1 MWVALVVRKLIRH
14 ELTLYFQQLYLPTSQ
29 VCPMHEPIPFSLK
42 LSGSEDAVELFSQD
56 ISLPSFLPTLASDI
70 LSSVL
75 RGHHRTPSSTSSSS
89 ADSHHSGYSDP
100 AHSGS
105 RPDLPKIRV
114 VLVRQ
119 VSVNTSSAGLYT
131 DTDPLHPSK
140 SQLHKSSVIGEGV
153 LYASRLTESA
163 ITFSGEV
170 SVDPRSGV
178 RCAGF
183 NTKNL
188 AVRDMLIV
196 SIKQSRDFNSG
207 LKDLRQVIPIRFT
220 TDPYDKED

>member
-1 MWVALVVRKLIRH
+1 
-14 ELTLYFQQLYLPTSQ
+14 
-29 VCPMHEPIPFSLK
+29 MHEPIPFSLK
-42 LSGSEDAVELFSQD
+42 LSGSEDVIELFSQD
-56 ISLPSFLPTLASDI
+56 ISLPSFLPTLSSDI

-75 RGHHRTPSSTSSSS
+75 RGHHRTPSATSSSS
-89 ADSHHSGYSDP
+89 TDSHHSGYSGS
-100 AHSGS
+100 AAYS

-114 VLVRQ
+114 ALVRQ

-131 DTDPLHPSK
+131 NPPQPSK

-153 LYASRLTESA
+153 LYASRLNETS

-188 AVRDMLIV
+188 AVRVRCVLDARLECLLMFV
-196 SIKQSRDFNSG
+196 SR
-207 LKDLRQVIPIRFT
+207 T
-220 TDPYDKED
+220 C